1 MVCIYSLSL
10 CLSEIAFLR
19 ICNYQITG
27 TEVIYAANADDK
39 NEHIAGTLWLAL
51 GSISIIFGSIS
62 TASSILFLGWN
73 RAKGLK
79 WATMA
84 FAFAAGALAFG
95 AWRSAFYGDNKC
107 ATNEGTNMFPPSS
120 LCVYALTTLFM
131 TTIRFKGWTLI
142 ASSFYISIHL
152 PVWSFSRTVC
162 RRREPLLESKTDGKC
177 EKLTRTVK

>member
-10 CLSEIAFLR
+10 WLSEIALFR

-39 NEHIAGTLWLAL
+39 NERVAGTLWLAL

-62 TASSILFLGWN
+62 TASSILFLTWN

-95 AWRSAFYGDNKC
+95 AWGSAFYGDNKC
-107 ATNEGTNMFPPSS
+107 ATSEVTNMFPSIIFVRICS
-120 LCVYALTTLFM
+120 HCFIYDNHQIQRLDSHCKQLLHQH
-131 TTIRFKGWTLI
+131 
-142 ASSFYISIHL
+142 SSFCLELFSSCLSMQRIISL
-152 PVWSFSRTVC
+152 A
-162 RRREPLLESKTDGKC
+162 GKGR
-177 EKLTRTVK
+177 KI